1 VRRGARLF
9 GVVAVAVA
17 ATGVS
22 ACPPRGDAAGGA
34 EIKVGSKGFTESVI
48 LGEIA
53 AVVARG
59 AGARVRQERE
69 LGGTRVLYAALARGD
84 VDAYPEYT
92 GTLAREIFSGRALRG
107 DDDLRS
113 ALARDGVSLGPA
125 LGFDNGY
132 VLGMRE
138 EVAARLGIRTI
149 SDLRAHPELVLGFS
163 NEFMERG
170 DGWPALRQAYDLP
183 QRDARGVDHDLAYR
197 GLEQGS
203 IDVIDLYATDA
214 EIRYYKLRTLAD
226 DRAYFP
232 AYRAVLLWRTDLPG
246 RAPAAVAALRGL
258 EGRIDAAAMT
268 AMNAR
273 AKLDRV
279 PEATVARDWAAGALG
294 LRAAAEEDGRAA
306 RIWRRTREHLV
317 LVGVSLLFALLVA
330 LPLGVAAA
338 RRPRLGQLVLGVVGV
353 VQTIPSLALL
363 VFMIP
368 VLGIGSP
375 PAFVALF
382 LYGLLPIVRN
392 TATGLRGIA
401 PELVDS
407 ARALGLPPGAVLRLV
422 ELPLASPAIL
432 AGVKTSAVI
441 NVGTATLGA
450 LIGAGGYG
458 QPIVTGIRLD
468 NVGLI
473 LEGAIPAAVLALAV
487 QGVFD
492 LCERF
497 LVPRGLRA
505 ERLG

>member
-1 VRRGARLF
+1 VSRAALF
-9 GVVAVAVA
+9 LGTA
-17 ATGVS
+17 AALAS
-22 ACPPRGDAAGGA
+22 ACAPAQERGD
-34 EIKVGSKGFTESVI
+34 EVRVGSKGFTESVI
-48 LGEIA
+48 LGELA
-53 AVVARG
+53 TLVARG
-59 AGARVRQERE
+59 AGVPARHERE
-69 LGGTRVLYAALARGD
+69 LGGTRVVFGALVRGD
-84 VDAYPEYT
+84 LDVYPEYT
-92 GTLAREIFSGRALRG
+92 GTLLREIFAERGLRTDAELRTALG
-107 DDDLRS
+107 EQ
-113 ALARDGVSLGPA
+113 GVRMGAP

-138 EVAARLGIRTI
+138 EVAERLHIRTI
-149 SDLRAHPELVLGFS
+149 SDLAAHPKLVFGFS

-170 DGWPALRQAYDLP
+170 DGWPALRQAYALP
-183 QRDARGVDHDLAYR
+183 QHDVRGVDHDLAYR
-197 GLEQGS
+197 GLQQGA
-203 IDVIDLYATDA
+203 IDVVDLYATDA
-214 EIRYYKLRTLAD
+214 EIHYYKLRTLAD
-226 DRAYFP
+226 DRAYFTS
-232 AYRAVLLWRTDLPG
+232 YRAVLLSRDDLSR
-246 RAPAAVAALRGL
+246 RAPAAVAALAGL

-279 PEATVARDWAAGALG
+279 AEGRVAGDWAARTLG
-294 LRAAAEEDGRAA
+294 LHVATNEETRATRV
-306 RIWRRTREHLV
+306 WRRTREHLL
-317 LVGVSLLFALLVA
+317 LVGVSLLLAVLVA
-330 LPLGVAAA
+330 LPLGIAAA
-338 RRPRLGQLVLGVVGV
+338 RNPRLGALVLGAVGV

-368 VLGIGSP
+368 ILGIGSP

-382 LYGLLPIVRN
+382 LYGLLPVVRN
-392 TATGLRGIA
+392 TATGLRAIP

-422 ELPLASPAIL
+422 ELPMAMPAIL
-432 AGVKTSAVI
+432 AGIKTSAVI

-492 LCERF
+492 VCERF
-497 LVPRGLRA
+497 LVPRGLRP
-505 ERLG
+505 L

>member
-1 VRRGARLF
+1 VTRRWW
-9 GVVAVAVA
+9 VVALLA
-17 ATGVS
+17 ASGC
-22 ACPPRGDAAGGA
+22 APRAGGS
-34 EIKVGSKGFTESVI
+34 IKIGSKGFTESVI

-53 AVVARG
+53 TLVARG
-59 AGARVRQERE
+59 AGAPARHERE
-69 LGGTRVLYAALARGD
+69 IGGTRVLFAALARGD
-84 VDAYPEYT
+84 VDVYPEYT
-92 GTLAREIFSGRALRG
+92 GTLQREIFAGQSLRNDDELRA
-107 DDDLRS
+107 
-113 ALARDGVSLGPA
+113 ALAGQGVSLGPA

-138 EVAARLGIRTI
+138 EKAARLGIRTI
-149 SDLRAHPELVLGFS
+149 SDLRQHPELAFGFS

-170 DGWPALRQAYDLP
+170 DGWPSLREAYDLP
-183 QRDARGVDHDLAYR
+183 QRDVRGVDHDLAYR

-203 IDVIDLYATDA
+203 IDVVDLYATDA

-226 DRAYFP
+226 DRGHFP
-232 AYRAVLLWRTDLPG
+232 SYEAVLLLHADLAR
-246 RAPAAVAALRGL
+246 RAPAAVAALGGL
-258 EGRIDAAAMT
+258 AGRIDAAAMT

-273 AKLDRV
+273 AKVDRV
-279 PEATVARDWAAGALG
+279 PESVVARDFVGSALG
-294 LRAAAEEDGRAA
+294 LRATAEEDGRAA

-317 LVGVSLLFALLVA
+317 LVGVALALALLVA

-338 RRPRLGQLVLGVVGV
+338 RHPRLGQLVLGAVGV

-368 VLGIGSP
+368 LLGIGSP
-375 PAFVALF
+375 PALVALF

-392 TATGLRGIA
+392 TAAGLRGIA

-432 AGVKTSAVI
+432 AGIKTSAVI
-441 NVGTATLGA
+441 TVGTATLGA

-458 QPIVTGIRLD
+458 QPILTGIRLD
-468 NVGLI
+468 NLGLI
-473 LEGAIPAAVLALAV
+473 IEGAVPAAVLALLV

-492 LCERF
+492 LGERF

-505 ERLG
+505 DRSG

>member
-1 VRRGARLF
+1 L
-9 GVVAVAVA
+9 VVALA
-17 ATGVS
+17 AASGC
-22 ACPPRGDAAGGA
+22 APRGGAG
-34 EIKVGSKGFTESVI
+34 IKIGSKGFTESVI

-53 AVVARG
+53 TLVARG
-59 AGARVRQERE
+59 AGAPARHERE
-69 LGGTRVLYAALARGD
+69 IGGTRVLFAALARGD
-84 VDAYPEYT
+84 LDVYPEYT
-92 GTLAREIFSGRALRG
+92 GTLGREIFAGQTLRN
-107 DDDLRS
+107 DDDLR
-113 ALARDGVSLGPA
+113 AVLAREGVSLGPA

-138 EVAARLGIRTI
+138 ERAARLGIRTI
-149 SDLRAHPELVLGFS
+149 SDLGQHPELVFGFS

-170 DGWPALRQAYDLP
+170 DGWPSLRRAYDLP
-183 QRDARGVDHDLAYR
+183 QRDVRGVDHDLAYR

-203 IDVIDLYATDA
+203 IDVVDLYATDA
-214 EIRYYKLRTLAD
+214 EIRYYKLRTLTD
-226 DRAYFP
+226 DRGHFP
-232 AYRAVLLWRTDLPG
+232 SYEAVLLFRADLAR
-246 RAPAAVAALRGL
+246 RAPAAVAALGGL
-258 EGRIDAAAMT
+258 AGRIDAATMT
-268 AMNAR
+268 ALNAR

-279 PEATVARDWAAGALG
+279 PESVVARDWVGGALG
-294 LRAAAEEDGRAA
+294 LRATAEEDGRAA

-317 LVGVSLLFALLVA
+317 LVGVALALALLVA

-338 RRPRLGQLVLGVVGV
+338 RRPRLGQLVLGAVGV

-375 PAFVALF
+375 PALVALF

-392 TATGLRGIA
+392 TASGLRGIA

-422 ELPLASPAIL
+422 ELPLASPSIL
-432 AGVKTSAVI
+432 AGIKTSAVI
-441 NVGTATLGA
+441 TVGTATLGA

-458 QPIVTGIRLD
+458 QPILTGIRLD

-473 LEGAIPAAVLALAV
+473 IEGAVPAAVLALLV

-492 LCERF
+492 LGERF

-505 ERLG
+505 DRSG